1 MVYCRSRS
9 SFRCRLPVGR
19 FGMDSPL
26 DGRSSLTASA
36 NGKATLTTSRRS
48 FIAGWKLCAGVA
60 LGLCFR
66 SSWARALPP
75 GPPPPPPPPGG
86 SGPPPPPPPG
96 GGASCFLVGT
106 RIKTTEGE
114 INIEELRIGD
124 SVLTASGESKPIK
137 FIGHKKISRERTGP
151 WENGEGPVKISR
163 FAIDGKAPH
172 SDLYISP
179 GHAIYIDGILIPAS
193 NLVNGVTIVA
203 DAKPEALSLT
213 LFHVELDTYEAIL
226 AEGLAVESFLGGDL
240 PFDNADEYL
249 RLYGSPGKPLVPFAP
264 IVSYNG
270 RRQELAS
277 HIRSVLA
284 PVYDFRKPNEKIRD
298 RIADQA
304 DFAQAA

>member
-1 MVYCRSRS
+1 
-9 SFRCRLPVGR
+9 
-19 FGMDSPL
+19 MDSPL
-26 DGRSSLTASA
+26 DGRSSLSTCA

-60 LGLCFR
+60 LGLCLTGR
-66 SSWARALPP
+66 SSSAQVVPPCAIARCK
-75 GPPPPPPPPGG
+75 
-86 SGPPPPPPPG
+86 
-96 GGASCFLVGT
+96 ASCFLPGT

-124 SVLTASGESKPIK
+124 SVVTVSGEAKRIK
-137 FIGHKKISRERTGP
+137 FIGRRKLSREPSKP
-151 WENGEGPVKISR
+151 WTRHEGPVKISR

-172 SDLYISP
+172 SDLYVSP
-179 GHAIYIDGILIPAS
+179 AHAIYIGDVLIPAN

-203 DAKPEALSLT
+203 DAKPEELSLT
-213 LFHVELDTYEAIL
+213 YLHIELDTHEAIL
-226 AEGLAVESFLGGDL
+226 AEGLAVESFLGDNRHA
-240 PFDNADEYL
+240 FDNADESV
-249 RLYGSPGKPLVPFAP
+249 RLYGSPGEPSAPFAP

-270 RRQELAS
+270 TRKQLAS

-284 PVYDFRKPNEKIRD
+284 PVYDFRKPSDRARD